1 LQSQAL
7 ANYVTINALDG
18 NGIDESALDRALGLA
33 DPDLDVSIVFHA
45 SAARAQ
51 ALAWTGRLDE
61 ARAEL
66 HELRTHC
73 VEEGADSDLLF
84 VSVHTA
90 MVEIWRGRF
99 ADATLAADEAVQLAE
114 QIGGEHLVSIAK
126 TMRAAAAAFAGRVDN
141 ARTDIADAIAAVDKC
156 GTQGLAYG
164 PAAVQGFL
172 EVSLANYAAAATA
185 LEQCCR
191 EFRDLPGT
199 EIVTASFIPDAVE
212 ALVALGRCDEAEP
225 MIKALE
231 HNGRVFNRPWMLAIG
246 ARCRAMVLGALGE
259 VDAAERIL
267 HHALILHGALPMPF
281 ERARTQLFLG
291 QVQRRRRLKITAAAT
306 ITQALLAFE
315 NMGSDL
321 WAERARTE
329 LARTST
335 SRTPGDSLTRS
346 ERRVAELVVTGL
358 TSAEVAAQLCISAK
372 AIEASLSR
380 IYRKLDIHSRA
391 ELRRF
396 MAEPA

>member
-1 LQSQAL
+1 
-7 ANYVTINALDG
+7 
-18 NGIDESALDRALGLA
+18 
-33 DPDLDVSIVFHA
+33 
-45 SAARAQ
+45 
-51 ALAWTGRLDE
+51 
-61 ARAEL
+61 
-66 HELRTHC
+66 
-73 VEEGADSDLLF
+73 
-84 VSVHTA
+84 
-90 MVEIWRGRF
+90 
-99 ADATLAADEAVQLAE
+99 
-114 QIGGEHLVSIAK
+114 
-126 TMRAAAAAFAGRVDN
+126 
-141 ARTDIADAIAAVDKC
+141 
-156 GTQGLAYG
+156 
-164 PAAVQGFL
+164 
-172 EVSLANYAAAATA
+172 
-185 LEQCCR
+185 
-191 EFRDLPGT
+191 
-199 EIVTASFIPDAVE
+199 
-212 ALVALGRCDEAEP
+212 
-225 MIKALE
+225 
-231 HNGRVFNRPWMLAIG
+231 
-246 ARCRAMVLGALGE
+246 
-259 VDAAERIL
+259 
-267 HHALILHGALPMPF
+267 MPF